1 MLTWVLMYVT
11 IKFYSLPQ
19 EVHMNNMNIA
29 RIRTV
34 WTMIGVSILTLFFGF
49 TPQSAHAITAPTISY
64 SSDVLYINKYINLV
78 NIKDAITID
87 ISKKKNLVYR
97 VVDLAT
103 NSTFTMPSY
112 STKLN
117 LNQRVDNRVII
128 SRLANA
134 ILSQETGGVDAYYRK
149 SYSSSACGAFQYM
162 STSWNNFM
170 GYKSA
175 CDAPEWVQDQRMIDE
190 LQSSFNK
197 YHSWKEAVAAHL
209 YPSRAGNTATWN
221 KPVPGN
227 PTVREYVTSVFQ
239 KANIAY

>member
-1 MLTWVLMYVT
+1 
-11 IKFYSLPQ
+11 
-19 EVHMNNMNIA
+19 MNNMNKA

-34 WTMIGVSILTLFFGF
+34 WALVCTSILTLMFGIN
-49 TPQSAHAITAPTISY
+49 PDVSHAITAPTISY
-64 SSDVLYINKYINLV
+64 SSDVLYINKYMNLV
-78 NIKDAITID
+78 TIKDMITID
-87 ISKKKNLVYR
+87 ISKKKNLAYR

-175 CDAPEWVQDQRMIDE
+175 CDAPEWVQDSRMIDE
-190 LQSSFNK
+190 LKSSYAT
-197 YHSWKEAVAAHL
+197 YHDWRKAVAAHL
-209 YPSRAGNTATWN
+209 YPSRAGNMATWN
-221 KPVPGN
+221 LRVRGN
-227 PTVREYVTSVFQ
+227 PTVREYVISVFQ

>member
-1 MLTWVLMYVT
+1 
-11 IKFYSLPQ
+11 
-19 EVHMNNMNIA
+19 MNNMNKA

-34 WTMIGVSILTLFFGF
+34 WTMVGVTILTLISGIN
-49 TPQSAHAITAPTISY
+49 SSVHALTAQTIVY
-64 SSDVLYINKYINLV
+64 NKNILYINKYTNLV
-78 NIKDAITID
+78 NIKNIINID
-87 ISKKKNLVYR
+87 INNNKSNSNEEVYLINDLTTGKTFEMPAYSK
-97 VVDLAT
+97 
-103 NSTFTMPSY
+103 M
-112 STKLN
+112 LN
-117 LNQRVDNRVII
+117 LNQRVDSRVII

-134 ILSQETGGVDAYYRK
+134 ILSQETGGAGAYYRK

-175 CDAPEWVQDQRMIDE
+175 CDAPEWVQDQRMVNE
-190 LQSSFNK
+190 LKSSYAT
-197 YHSWKEAVAAHL
+197 YHDWRKAVAAHL
-209 YPSRAGNTATWN
+209 CPSRAGNMATWN

>member
-1 MLTWVLMYVT
+1 
-11 IKFYSLPQ
+11 
-19 EVHMNNMNIA
+19 MNNMNIA

-34 WTMIGVSILTLFFGF
+34 WTMIGVAILTMMFGLE
-49 TPQSAHAITAPTISY
+49 PQQAHAIAAPTISY
-64 SSDVLYINKYINLV
+64 SSDVLYINKYMNLV
-78 NIKDAITID
+78 NIKDMITID
-87 ISKKKNLVYR
+87 VSKKSNIVYK
-97 VVDLAT
+97 VVDLSN

-162 STSWNNFM
+162 NLTWNNFM
-170 GYKSA
+170 GYSSA
-175 CDAPEWVQDQRMIDE
+175 CDAPEWVQDAKMVDE
-190 LQSSFNK
+190 LKSSYAI
-197 YHSWKEAVAAHL
+197 YHDWRKAVAAHL
-209 YPSRAGNTATWN
+209 CPSRADNMSTWN
-221 KPVPGN
+221 NPVPGN

>member
-1 MLTWVLMYVT
+1 
-11 IKFYSLPQ
+11 
-19 EVHMNNMNIA
+19 MNNENKA

-34 WTMIGVSILTLFFGF
+34 WTMVGVTILTLISGIN
-49 TPQSAHAITAPTISY
+49 SSVHALTAQTIVY
-64 SSDVLYINKYINLV
+64 NKNILYINKYTNLV
-78 NIKDAITID
+78 NIKNIINID
-87 ISKKKNLVYR
+87 INNNKSNSNEEVYLINDLTTGKTFEMPAYSK
-97 VVDLAT
+97 
-103 NSTFTMPSY
+103 M
-112 STKLN
+112 LN
-117 LNQRVDNRVII
+117 LNQRVDSRVII

-134 ILSQETGGVDAYYRK
+134 ILSQETGGAGAYYRK

-175 CDAPEWVQDQRMIDE
+175 CDAPEWVQDQRMVNE
-190 LQSSFNK
+190 LKSSYAT
-197 YHSWKEAVAAHL
+197 YHDWRKAVAAHL
-209 YPSRAGNTATWN
+209 CPSRAGNMATWN